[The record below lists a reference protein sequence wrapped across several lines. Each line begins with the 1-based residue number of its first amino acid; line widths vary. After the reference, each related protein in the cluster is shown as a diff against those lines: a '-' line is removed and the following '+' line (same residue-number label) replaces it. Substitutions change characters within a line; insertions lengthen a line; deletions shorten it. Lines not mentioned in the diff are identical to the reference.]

1 VTRQTTLPPTLAPRL
16 ICRDAAAAYVGVSP
30 NTFDKM
36 MAKGA
41 MPKPRRLTEGRV
53 GWDVRH
59 LDMAVDRLPVDG
71 DDDATTDHSWDDI
84 DAQAQSKSAV
94 R

>member
-1 VTRQTTLPPTLAPRL
+1 
-16 ICRDAAAAYVGVSP
+16 
-30 NTFDKM
+30 
-36 MAKGA
+36 
-41 MPKPRRLTEGRV
+41 MPKPRRLTERRV

-71 DDDATTDHSWDDI
+71 DDDATTDAIDHSWDDI
-84 DAQAQSKSAV
+84 DAQAQIKSAV